1 MTTAAA
7 KTFEKFTASRI
18 AELCHEADSADEYAQ
33 IVHDQW
39 KPMFATLDM
48 RADQDAFLD
57 MVREYWTQWSEG

>member
-1 MTTAAA
+1 MKTIAA
-7 KTFEKFTASRI
+7 KSFEKFALSRV

-39 KPMFATLDM
+39 KPFAALGM
-48 RADQDAFLD
+48 RADQDAFLG